1 MFHQAQRCLILDD
14 IILKIDFRLF
24 EVPRII
30 QTLHGTADQARGGA
44 RGVCLGAAVQMAVPC
59 VDRPCERRRTSP
71 RLRRSELQP
80 DVVAYSA
87 AIAACEEGF
96 RWMRA
101 LSFLKQM
108 DQEGG

>member
-1 MFHQAQRCLILDD
+1 MALSSHPPDLVAFHAAVTVCR
-14 IILKIDFRLF
+14 
-24 EVPRII
+24 
-30 QTLHGTADQARGGA
+30 QARKSRLA
-44 RGVCLGAAVQMAVPC
+44 LKLI
-59 VDRPCERRRTSP
+59 DS
-71 RLRRSELQP
+71 LRRSELQP